1 MKATT
6 IVTGGSENDKGTAD
20 VSTAEGTDKA
30 QIIVLGGLSTE
41 VVVGIAL
48 ASFAIGV
55 CLTATLW
62 VIHMK
67 TGT

>member
-1 MKATT
+1 MSTSNG
-6 IVTGGSENDKGTAD
+6 VGGSSAGTSATDDKT
-20 VSTAEGTDKA
+20 

-41 VVVGIAL
+41 IVVGIAL
-48 ASFAIGV
+48 ASFVIGV

-67 TGT
+67 TG

>member
-1 MKATT
+1 MTKN
-6 IVTGGSENDKGTAD
+6 SD
-20 VSTAEGTDKA
+20 VSLPVNNATEDKT

-41 VVVGIAL
+41 IVVGIAL
-48 ASFAIGV
+48 ASFIIGV

-67 TGT
+67 TGK